1 MWLEDSEQR
10 MSGIYR
16 DRGGFEKK
24 SFSFL
29 FFSFLFQ
36 EKKNHFLPWMKAV

>member
-29 FFSFLFQ
+29 FFSFPG
-36 EKKNHFLPWMKAV
+36 KKKIIFSHG